1 MIEKVAILIMTLVNQ
16 ASYVSN
22 GNVELDFLGS
32 FVNEGYV
39 EQDMIDFKNRNW
51 NYYKENIQVG
61 KALEI
66 VPIKGLDV
74 SSVEV
79 SAKSSVVIDVGT
91 NAILYS
97 KDMKR
102 KMPIASLT
110 KIMTAI
116 IALEKMD
123 MNEKIVVSDN
133 ALKAAGKRDGLF
145 SGEEI
150 VAGDLIRIMLVNSNN
165 IASEAIA
172 EHVGGSTKDF
182 VNLMNKKAKL
192 LGLENTR
199 FFNPSGLDGE
209 EENYSNAFE
218 VAQMFDYSQR
228 YPEIW
233 EILKIQKAQV
243 WSADKKTKHFL
254 KSTNRLL
261 GKLSNIEG
269 GKTGFTDDAGECLV
283 LMIGD
288 PKDGHKVIAV
298 VLDSK
303 DRFSD
308 AEKMIKWIFDN
319 YKW

>member
-91 NAILYS
+91 NAILHS

-182 VNLMNKKAKL
+182 VDLMNKKAKL